1 VPLFEDLKLRK
12 EEEKRMEENELTT
25 YTWLVSCDIV
35 IYDGSVATWQPEL
48 SQTQSFLPVAIK
60 LPFIE

>member
-1 VPLFEDLKLRK
+1 
-12 EEEKRMEENELTT
+12 MEENELTT